1 MIVLDTDKYTLSPPK
16 SNSAVFEPEDS
27 GGNVVGTAPLDGA
40 GAGGFHQLF
49 RQNVGLFC
57 LGSGEF
63 QLLHHPAGAVHQE
76 AV

>member
-1 MIVLDTDKYTLSPPK
+1 MS
-16 SNSAVFEPEDS
+16 S
-27 GGNVVGTAPLDGA
+27 GRPRS

-63 QLLHHPAGAVHQE
+63 QLLHHPAGAVH
-76 AV
+76 

>member
-1 MIVLDTDKYTLSPPK
+1 MIDPDTDKYTLSPPK
-16 SNSAVFEPEDS
+16 KQLSCFEPENS

-63 QLLHHPAGAVHQE
+63 QLLHHPAGAVH
-76 AV
+76 